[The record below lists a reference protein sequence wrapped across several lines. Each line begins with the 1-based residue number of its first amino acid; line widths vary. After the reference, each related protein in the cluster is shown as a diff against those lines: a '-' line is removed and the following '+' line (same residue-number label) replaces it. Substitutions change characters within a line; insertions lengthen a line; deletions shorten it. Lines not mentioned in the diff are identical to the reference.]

1 MKFIKKLLF
10 VLIFVFALTT
20 FIACEKNEEKSD
32 KIVITYD
39 SQGGSSVE
47 KTTLT
52 VDTAKDFT
60 LPENPTKEGYIFAGW
75 YLDQNFKREFKS
87 LDAVPSEIT
96 LYAKW
101 INPNDLTNTGI
112 SFSLVFEEEYNV
124 DLHITP
130 QQSVSDYDYDYDYDD
145 EDEDDLVGETDDGD
159 YDGDD
164 ILGAE
169 DTEPIQ
175 IKQVVTEKT
184 TVDCAVFLGKTSKF
198 EDLNISL
205 IIKSEAKYNV
215 VGIPI
220 TAGSG
225 ELKIYIKDGK
235 LYILMPGVMVG
246 PMTDMAISADLVK
259 VYNDNIERVKDDIKQ
274 ALEMVKSIP
283 AEDLPEGFDLSAL
296 DRIDID
302 NLSIEDLL
310 ALKDLLPDNLVSEL
324 EKTED
329 LSIDTLFE
337 MVKEYILPE
346 FDDMISEEELD
357 ALKKYVKDIL
367 NILKKLLPTETKN
380 GKTTRWEITD
390 KQVKDVIDELA
401 AYLKEDISEIF
412 ELVSKFSNAG
422 LESQE
427 PEYDSDYFEVNDNGE
442 TIYFFQ
448 PKYIDSEGVTHTY
461 KEDLELFESDPEAEI
476 DFHGE
481 VIGDYFFLYEN
492 PENVYFGFGVAFD
505 MNDDWKFVKVLAR
518 TGYNY
523 NDNYREFILF
533 GDMNKVYDTLTNT
546 FITISEAYELM
557 KDEEFRGIDYNEEY
571 KYYKI
576 DDYYFH
582 ENFEPFTQD
591 EIDAL
596 PKEDYGFDFSA
607 ILEQVVDAYKDAIK
621 NSFVIKNCYGEVKMG
636 ILLPESIKGLIEGSV
651 DIKGEDWPTYLAN
664 DDYIK
669 GDAKFSFNVST
680 SIVSMVLEFPDFSAY
695 TDMTESLN
703 LTVDELLTQ
712 LEEELELNAD
722 SPRQ

>member
-10 VLIFVFALTT
+10 IFILVFSLTT
-20 FIACEKNEEKSD
+20 FIACEKEEEKSD
-32 KIVITYD
+32 KIVVTFD

-52 VDTAKDFT
+52 VENAKDFT
-60 LPENPTKEGYIFAGW
+60 LPENPTKEGYVFAGW

-87 LDAVPSEIT
+87 LDAIPSEIT

-112 SFSLVFEEEYNV
+112 SFSLVFEEEINV

-130 QQSVSDYDYDYDYDD
+130 KQSDYADDYDYDFD
-145 EDEDDLVGETDDGD
+145 DEDDLTGEEN
-159 YDGDD
+159 
-164 ILGAE
+164 AE
-169 DTEPIQ
+169 PVQMTQAI
-175 IKQVVTEKT
+175 TEKT
-184 TVDCAVFLGKTSKF
+184 TVDCAIFLGKTNKF

-205 IIKSEAKYNV
+205 VIKTEAKYDVN
-215 VGIPI
+215 GG
-220 TAGSG
+220 AFSG
-225 ELKIYIKDGK
+225 GVSELKFYIKDGK
-235 LYILMPGVMVG
+235 LYAIVPG
-246 PMTDMAISADLVK
+246 AFISVDLVK
-259 VYNDNIERVKDDIKQ
+259 VYNDNIDRVKADIKE
-274 ALEMVKSIP
+274 ALEMVKNIP
-283 AEDLPEGFDLSAL
+283 AEDLPEGFDLSVL

-302 NLSIEDLL
+302 NLKLEDIL
-310 ALKDLLPDNLVSEL
+310 ALKDLLPNDIVSEL
-324 EKTED
+324 ENTED

-337 MVKEYILPE
+337 LIKEYVLPE
-346 FDDMISEEELD
+346 FEGEITEDELEL
-357 ALKKYVKDIL
+357 LKKYVKDML
-367 NILKKLLPTETKN
+367 DILKKLLPTETKT
-380 GKTTRWEITD
+380 GKITRWEITD

-401 AYLKEDISEIF
+401 AYVKEDVSEIF
-412 ELVSKFSNAG
+412 AIISEFSNAG
-422 LESQE
+422 LVEE
-427 PEYDSDYFEVNDNGE
+427 EKEYDSDYFEVNEYGE
-442 TIYFFQ
+442 TIYFFK
-448 PKYIDSEGVTHTY
+448 PKYIDKDGVTHTY
-461 KEDLELFESDPEAEI
+461 KEDLELFETDPEAEI

-492 PENVYFGFGVAFD
+492 PQDVYFGFGVAFD

-533 GDMNKVYDTLTNT
+533 GDMNKVYDTLTNK
-546 FITISEAYELM
+546 FITLSEAYELM
-557 KDEEFRGIDYNEEY
+557 KDEEFNGIEYNEEY

-596 PKEDYGFDFSA
+596 PKEDYGFDFGA
-607 ILEQVVDAYKDAIK
+607 ILEQAIDEYRDAIK
-621 NSFVIKNCYGEVKMG
+621 DSFVIKNCYGEVKMG

-669 GDAKFSFNVST
+669 GDAKFSFDAST
-680 SIVSMVLEFPDFSAY
+680 SIVSMVLEFPDFSNY
-695 TDMTESLN
+695 TDMTDMANIAIGELIN
-703 LTVDELLTQ
+703 ELDEALTPKTDAPKQ
-712 LEEELELNAD
+712 
-722 SPRQ
+722 